1 MTKFKFSLE
10 KVLDF
15 RWGIEKEAKRVYGE
29 LQRQKVEQ
37 EQALLEIQNEKNE
50 LMEVP
55 EYTINRMQIRQWYL
69 VELDRQMSVAQ
80 QSILELQQQI
90 DQALENYVAAQK
102 DRKVLEKLRE
112 KQLEEFQ
119 IELSRE
125 EQKQLDDMANRPN
138 LFA

>member
-69 VELDRQMSVAQ
+69 VELDRQMSVTQ

>member
-29 LQRQKVEQ
+29 LQRQKIEQ